1 VSYEQKNNSGSLFAN
16 DKGGNQNKP
25 DFKGSIVV
33 DGKSYWISA
42 WEKVSTKGTNW
53 ISLSVELQTRP
64 DVSGQV
70 PATQT
75 DRKAQNAPRAQQAR
89 PQGRDTAMQSHGSPD
104 GSDNFDDDIPF

>member
-1 VSYEQKNNSGSLFAN
+1 MSYEQKNNTGSLFAN

-42 WEKVSTKGTNW
+42 WEKVSSKGTNW

-64 DVSGQV
+64 DVSSTV
-70 PATQT
+70 PDTQAKG
-75 DRKAQNAPRAQQAR
+75 KAPNAPTTQ
-89 PQGRDTAMQSHGSPD
+89 PVKTGGFTDDEWDNGPD
-104 GSDNFDDDIPF
+104 SVPF